1 MSILLAIA
9 NLVGAGMPLAPR
21 PFGDGERRAAHL
33 SVRETDQELRE
44 RQKDSDRP
52 GDMRYWNAAVPMR
65 SNLLR
70 LEHELQTVVNGSI
83 WAAAI

>member
-33 SVRETDQELRE
+33 SVKETDQGRRG
-44 RQKDSDRP
+44 RQKNSGRP
-52 GDMRYWNAAVPMR
+52 AGMRYWNAAVPMR

-70 LEHELQTVVNGSI
+70 LEHELQTVVDGSI
-83 WAAAI
+83 RAAAI